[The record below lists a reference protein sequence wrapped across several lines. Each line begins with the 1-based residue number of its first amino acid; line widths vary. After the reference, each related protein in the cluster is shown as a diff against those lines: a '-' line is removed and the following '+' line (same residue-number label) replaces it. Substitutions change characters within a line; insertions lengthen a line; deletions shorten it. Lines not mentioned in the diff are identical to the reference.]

1 MAEIIPAILTK
12 TYDDLKNKIALVR
25 GVVPIVQI
33 DICDGVY
40 TQNYTWP
47 FRSTGADRDILELD
61 FHAQDILGEREGL
74 PFWEDIEFELD
85 LMVIDAVENFD
96 FYMKFG
102 PKRVVFHL
110 EAQRDLESF
119 RDFLEGMDMYIRET
133 IQIGVAI
140 KPSTP
145 IENIFPIVPHVDFVQ
160 CMGIEK
166 VGFQGQDFDERVLN
180 NVEDLRK
187 EFSEVVISVDGGVN
201 SDTAQELIDA
211 GADRLVMGSAIF
223 NTSDIIGTVEMFKS
237 LV

>member
-1 MAEIIPAILTK
+1 MPEIIPAVLTK
-12 TYDDLKNKIALVR
+12 NYDDLKNKIALVR

-47 FRSTGADRDILELD
+47 FRSTGSDREVAELD

-85 LMVIDAVENFD
+85 LMVMDAVDNFD

-110 EAQRDLESF
+110 EAQRDLDSF

-133 IQIGVAI
+133 IQVGVAI
-140 KPSTP
+140 KPGTP
-145 IENIFPIVPHVDFVQ
+145 LENILPIVPFIDFVQ

-166 VGFQGQDFDERVLN
+166 VGFQGQDFDERVIDQIKNL
-180 NVEDLRK
+180 K
-187 EFSEVVISVDGGVN
+187 EKFPELTVSVDGGVN
-201 SDTAQELIDA
+201 VDTAQELVSA
-211 GADRLVMGSAIF
+211 GADRLVIGSAIF
-223 NTSDIIGTVEMFKS
+223 NTSDIIGTVEMFEN